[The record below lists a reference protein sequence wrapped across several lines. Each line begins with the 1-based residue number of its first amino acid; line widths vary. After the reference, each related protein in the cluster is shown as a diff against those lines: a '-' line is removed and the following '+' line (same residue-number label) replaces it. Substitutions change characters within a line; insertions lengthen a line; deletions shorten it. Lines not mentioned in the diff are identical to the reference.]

1 MFVNIRSRTEMV
13 RRVRASIT
21 ADAEPLTAGGDRLQ
35 PIYIEATYRFD
46 SFTGAEDHDVAVTFR
61 FLRRNGTVGDRE
73 VTSTWKQ
80 AHPDIPKWAAAFLS
94 AHMPQPEEVVR

>member
-21 ADAEPLTAGGDRLQ
+21 ADAEPLAAGGDRLQ
-35 PIYIEATYRFD
+35 PIYIEATYSYD
-46 SFTGAEDHDVAVTFR
+46 TFTGEKSADVVVTLR

-73 VTSTWKQ
+73 VHSSWEEG
-80 AHPDIPKWAAAFLS
+80 HPDMPEWAAGFLS
-94 AHMPQPEEVVR
+94 LHKPQLEEFVR